1 MKKILLFTAAA
12 GLLALSSCDL
22 DINDNPNYPSPDDVT
37 VDLMFPSVE
46 NFVADAVGDQMFNYA
61 GFFSQ
66 YFEQMPEAN
75 QYNNIAELHLD
86 EGSNLFDRCYRNL
99 YAGALQD
106 IEDILSRDNNTS
118 DIFACKVLRAYAFQL
133 LVDNMDQAPYTE
145 ALQGSANSQP
155 KWDLGKDIFEGVL
168 NELDEA
174 EKNLTGEV
182 MGVTDPMLNKN
193 LDQWKGFAN
202 ALRLRIYVRMIAA
215 GVDAAGYQ
223 AKAVALVKAGN
234 FFTGDIAWN
243 VFSNAEGQYN
253 PWYQANYKRLAANIV
268 AAYPIVSYYKATND
282 PRISYAI
289 FPNEASNDY
298 VGQIPG
304 GKIPSKTWNGDW
316 KNKDV
321 SAIKGAPAMTMP
333 IYLFTQSELQFLI
346 AEIQLKYNNN
356 AAAAKAAY
364 EAAVKADFASRG
376 VAGADA
382 FLAGSAVNWD
392 RAADKAKLI
401 AMQKWVALFYRN
413 HMEAWSEIR
422 RTDIPATS
430 SSTGEQIFKDATV
443 YTAGDMIVPA
453 TNYIVAGGLCKRVPY
468 PQNARQLNVNTPAAK
483 LLSDRVFW
491 DAK

>member
-22 DINDNPNYPSPDDVT
+22 DINDNPNYPTGSDVT
-37 VDLMFPSVE
+37 VDLMFPAVE
-46 NFVADAVGDQMFNYA
+46 NAVADVVGDQMFNYS
-61 GFFSQ
+61 GFFAQ

-75 QYNNIAELHLD
+75 QYNDLAELHLD

-133 LVDNMDQAPYTE
+133 LVDNLDQAPYTE
-145 ALQGSANSQP
+145 ALKGSANSQP
-155 KWDLGKDIFEGVL
+155 KWDEGKDILAGVYT
-168 NELDEA
+168 EMDDA
-174 EKNLTGEV
+174 EKNLTGQV
-182 MGVTDPMLNKN
+182 MDLTDPMLSKN
-193 LDQWKGFAN
+193 MDQWRGFAN
-202 ALRLRIYVRMIAA
+202 ALRLRICMRMIAA

-223 AKAVALVKAGN
+223 AKAQALVSANK
-234 FFTGDIAWN
+234 FFTGDITWN
-243 VFSNAEGQYN
+243 VYSNSEGQFN
-253 PWYQANYKRLAANIV
+253 PWFQANYKRLAANIV
-268 AAYPIVSYYKATND
+268 AAYPFVSYLKATAD

-289 FPNEASNDY
+289 NTNEAGEY
-298 VGQIPG
+298 VGQMPG
-304 GKIPSKTWNGDW
+304 GKVPSKTWNGGDW

-321 SAIKGAPAMTMP
+321 SAINGAPAQSMP

-346 AEIQLKYNNN
+346 AEVELKFNNN

-364 EAAVKADFASRG
+364 EAAVKADFASRA
-376 VAGADA
+376 VDGADA
-382 FLAGSAVNWD
+382 FLATNAASWD

-401 AMQKWVALFYRN
+401 AMQKWVAFFYRN

-430 SSTGEQIFKDATV
+430 DKAAADIFKDPTI
-443 YTAGDMIVPA
+443 YNAGDMIVPA

-468 PQNARQLNVNTPAAK
+468 PQIARQLNSNTPDAK

-491 DAK
+491 DKN